1 MVFQNMR
8 VAIDA
13 GPLDSGHKVR
23 GVGFYTKSL
32 IDSLQNLNVNGK
44 RLNIDAINFE
54 KEPMKVKTGYYDII
68 HIPYFDPF
76 RITIPKEKSGKLIIT
91 IHDVTPLIYPN
102 QYVPGIRGQLQF
114 LRHKKLLQTV
124 DGIITDTETSK
135 KDIVRLLDIPEKK
148 ITPIYLAPRS
158 IFKPIKDRK
167 SLVDTQK
174 KYKLPNKFVV
184 YVGDVNYNKNI
195 ATLIKA
201 CDIAD
206 VSLVI
211 VGKQAG
217 EIGTKNKKQKT
228 ISGPQDIIRMWTGK
242 PHPEEAHWT
251 ELEELFKKKHVLRL
265 GFVPD
270 EELVEIFNLATLYCQ
285 PSLYEGF
292 GLVPL
297 EAMASGTAVLNAK
310 TQSLVE
316 VSGDAAI
323 YADPKNEKEMA
334 KQIERVSRDAYL
346 RADLIRKGERRV
358 KEFSWDKTAH
368 ETLHVYEGVYQDERK
383 ISRRAKNSNLQ

>member
-32 IDSLQNLNVNGK
+32 IESLQNLNINGK
-44 RLNIDAINFE
+44 RLNIDAFNFE
-54 KEPMKVKTGYYDII
+54 KEPMKVKTGYYDIV

-102 QYVPGIRGQLQF
+102 HYVPGIRGQLQF
-114 LRHKKLLQTV
+114 AKYKKLLKDV
-124 DGIITDTETSK
+124 DAIITDTETSK

-148 ITPIYLAPRS
+148 VVSIYLAPRS
-158 IFKPIKDRK
+158 LFIPIKDRK

-174 KYKLPNKFVV
+174 KYKLPNKFVL
-184 YVGDVNYNKNI
+184 YVGDVNYNKNV

-211 VGKQAG
+211 VGKQAM
-217 EIGTKNKKQKT
+217 EIKTINNMQKT
-228 ISGPQDIIRMWTGK
+228 IKGPRDIIRMWAGK
-242 PHPEEAHWT
+242 PHPEEAHWK
-251 ELEELFKKKHVLRL
+251 ELEELFEKKHVMRL

-285 PSLYEGF
+285 PSFYEGF

-316 VSGDAAI
+316 VAGDAAI

-334 KQIERVSRDAYL
+334 KQIERIFRDSYL

-368 ETLHVYEGVYQDERK
+368 ETLQVYEGVYQDERK
-383 ISRRAKNSNLQ
+383 IARRAKNSNL

>member
-1 MVFQNMR
+1 
-8 VAIDA
+8 
-13 GPLDSGHKVR
+13 
-23 GVGFYTKSL
+23 
-32 IDSLQNLNVNGK
+32 
-44 RLNIDAINFE
+44 
-54 KEPMKVKTGYYDII
+54 
-68 HIPYFDPF
+68 
-76 RITIPKEKSGKLIIT
+76 
-91 IHDVTPLIYPN
+91 
-102 QYVPGIRGQLQF
+102 
-114 LRHKKLLQTV
+114 
-124 DGIITDTETSK
+124 
-135 KDIVRLLDIPEKK
+135 
-148 ITPIYLAPRS
+148 
-158 IFKPIKDRK
+158 
-167 SLVDTQK
+167 
-174 KYKLPNKFVV
+174 
-184 YVGDVNYNKNI
+184 
-195 ATLIKA
+195 
-201 CDIAD
+201 
-206 VSLVI
+206 
-211 VGKQAG
+211 
-217 EIGTKNKKQKT
+217 
-228 ISGPQDIIRMWTGK
+228 MWTGK

>member
-32 IDSLQNLNVNGK
+32 IDSLMELSRSMNGLK
-44 RLNIDAINFE
+44 IDAFNFE
-54 KEPMKVKTGYYDII
+54 KEPMRVLTGYYDIV

-91 IHDVTPLIYPN
+91 IHDVTPLIYPI
-102 QYVPGIRGQLQF
+102 QYASGIRGNLK
-114 LRHKKLLQTV
+114 LAKHKKLLQRI
-124 DGIITDTETSK
+124 DGVITDTETSK

-148 ITPIYLAPRS
+148 VTSIYLAPRS

-174 KYKLPNKFVV
+174 KYKLPNKFVL

-195 ATLIKA
+195 ATLVKA

-206 VSLVI
+206 ISLVI
-211 VGKQAG
+211 VGKQAA
-217 EIGTKNKKQKT
+217 EIEARIKNHE
-228 ISGPQDIIRMWTGK
+228 SSNGPRDIIRELLGK
-242 PHPEEAHWT
+242 PHPEEVHWI
-251 ELEELFKKKHVLRL
+251 ELEELFKKKHVIRL

-270 EELVEIFNLATLYCQ
+270 EELVEIFNLATAYCQ

-292 GLVPL
+292 GLGPL
-297 EAMASGTAVLNAK
+297 EAMASGTAVLDAK

-316 VSGDAAI
+316 VAGDAAI
-323 YADPKNEKEMA
+323 YADPKSEKEMA
-334 KQIERVSRDAYL
+334 KQIERISRDSYL

-358 KEFSWDKTAH
+358 KEFSWDKTAR
-368 ETLHVYEGVYQDERK
+368 ETLNVYEGVYQDERRIARK
-383 ISRRAKNSNLQ
+383 AKNIRI